1 MKLVVPAVYETDF
14 LDGLAGLPISHLYGA
29 GGGDAG
35 LRANDALPQID
46 DDSLADY
53 VARARALGIDFF
65 YCLNVSCLGNRE
77 FTAEG
82 QRWLVERLGWIEDL
96 GCAGVTLAN
105 PYLIAFSKRRFP
117 RLQVAVS
124 AATAVDAVDKVAFF
138 EKDGADVVYLPEYVN
153 RDFPLLRAMAR
164 RSRARL
170 VALANV
176 GCMINCPIRAYHTTI
191 TSHAKE
197 SLEVGAYV
205 DYPLLWCTHEKV
217 GDPAQMV
224 KSPWIRPE
232 DAHVYEELGIEEFK
246 LAGRE
251 MDRAWNE
258 RVIRAYA
265 ARRHDGDLN
274 DLILGFD
281 ALDPYGKVSVRIPNR
296 ALDGFVEFFR
306 KKHDCR
312 VGCRDCRYCDDW
324 TAAAARIAPDHAEFV
339 ERVGAAVERFESGE
353 YRTVG
358 GR

>member
-1 MKLVVPAVYETDF
+1 MKLVVPAVYEDDF
-14 LDGLAGLPISHLYGA
+14 LDGVKELPITHIYGA
-29 GGGDAG
+29 TGRDAG
-35 LRANDALPQID
+35 LRANDALPDLD
-46 DDSLADY
+46 DDALAGY
-53 VARARALGIDFF
+53 VARAREAGIGFF

-82 QRWLVERLGWIEDL
+82 QRWLVERLGWIEDV
-96 GCAGVTLAN
+96 GCDGVCLSN
-105 PYLIAFSKRRFP
+105 PYLIAFSKKRFP
-117 RLQVAVS
+117 RLEVAVS
-124 AATAVDAVDKVAFF
+124 AATAADSVDKIAYFA
-138 EKDGADVVYLPEYVN
+138 EDGADVIYLPEYVN
-153 RDFPLLRAMAR
+153 RDFPLLRQLAR

-176 GCMINCPIRAYHTTI
+176 GCLMHCPIRAYHTTI
-191 TSHAKE
+191 TSHAKA

-205 DYPLLWCTHEKV
+205 DYPLLWCSHEKAR
-217 GDPAQMV
+217 DPAQML

-232 DAHVYEELGIEEFK
+232 DLHVYEELGIHEFK

-251 MDRAWNE
+251 MDRGWNE

-265 ARRHDGDLN
+265 ARRHDGELN

-281 ALDPYGKVSVRIPNR
+281 QLEPYGRMPVRIPNR
-296 ALDGFVEFFR
+296 SLDGFLEFFR

-324 TAAAARIAPDHAEFV
+324 AAGALARTDDHERFV
-339 ERVGAAVERFESGE
+339 KRVADSLERFESGAF
-353 YRTVG
+353 RTVG